1 MHEVLKRPRRV
12 HAVTLALAL
21 ASAFTMAFAATAG
34 AGGNHASEA
43 SGSCADWMGFE
54 FDALALLRASSAAR
68 GVGDQLREPSL
79 NQTVAE
85 LPASAKGKGGA
96 SFRASVP
103 VYFHVVHAGGVG
115 NISQAVIDEQ
125 INVLNSAFAGFY
137 GGVNTGFKFK
147 LAGVTRTDNAAWHFA
162 GPTTKEERDMKK
174 ALHRGG
180 WDALNLYATTAG
192 AYLGWAYFPGLPDA
206 QQYLD
211 GIVVDWES
219 MPGASSRYAGR
230 FDLGHTATHE
240 AGHWVHLHHVFNGG
254 CNNWG
259 DYVADTPPQL
269 VATSRC
275 PIGQD
280 SCREAGLDSIHNYM
294 DYSDDPCYNQFTA
307 GQTSRMRDAW
317 LHYRANG

>member
-1 MHEVLKRPRRV
+1 
-12 HAVTLALAL
+12 
-21 ASAFTMAFAATAG
+21 
-34 AGGNHASEA
+34 
-43 SGSCADWMGFE
+43 
-54 FDALALLRASSAAR
+54 
-68 GVGDQLREPSL
+68 
-79 NQTVAE
+79 
-85 LPASAKGKGGA
+85 
-96 SFRASVP
+96 

-240 AGHWVHLHHVFNGG
+240 VGHWVHLHHVFNGG

-307 GQTSRMRDAW
+307 GQVSRMHDAW
-317 LHYRANG
+317 LYYRADG